1 MAFWN
6 SLLFVNFLEIVSA
19 VSLPVL
25 AVVSPVVIRY
35 TLCLL
40 GSFPSGVTPALPRT
54 YLPHRPF
61 VWTTVARDNKL
72 VSVRKTEESVRDSEN
87 PTYRDSST

>member
-6 SLLFVNFLEIVSA
+6 SLLFVSFLKIVSA
-19 VSLPVL
+19 VSL

-40 GSFPSGVTPALPRT
+40 GSGVTPALPRT